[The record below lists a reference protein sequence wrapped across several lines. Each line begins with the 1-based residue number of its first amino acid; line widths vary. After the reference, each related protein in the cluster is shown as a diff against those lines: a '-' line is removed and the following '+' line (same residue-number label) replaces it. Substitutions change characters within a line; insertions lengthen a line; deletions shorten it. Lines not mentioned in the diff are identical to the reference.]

1 MFDSQ
6 IFVCYSY
13 LTVTLN
19 NQLSS
24 NENKLYQLTFE
35 QRPEYLYA
43 YITGDRDSYEISR
56 GFWLEIAEMSQNTGY
71 KKVLIEEDIPEAVSI
86 SDMYR
91 LATEL
96 PQMGFYG
103 VRVAFMDRYAEQ
115 NDLNE
120 FGELVAVN
128 RGMMGKIFNDIN
140 AAEEWLLLD

>member
-1 MFDSQ
+1 
-6 IFVCYSY
+6 
-13 LTVTLN
+13 VTLN
-19 NQLSS
+19 NQNSS
-24 NENKLYQLTFE
+24 NVNKPYQITFE
-35 QRPEYLYA
+35 ERPDYLYV
-43 YITGDRDSYEISR
+43 YITGDHDSYEISR
-56 GFWLEIAEMSQNTGY
+56 SFWLEVAEMSRKTDY

-91 LATEL
+91 LASEL

-115 NDLNE
+115 NELNE

-128 RGMMGKIFNDIN
+128 RGMMAKIFNDIQ

>member
-1 MFDSQ
+1 
-6 IFVCYSY
+6 
-13 LTVTLN
+13 VTLN
-19 NQLSS
+19 KQISS
-24 NENKLYQLTFE
+24 NENKPYQITFE
-35 QRPEYLYA
+35 ERPDYLYV

-56 GFWLEIAEMSQNTGY
+56 AFWLEVAAKSSSTGY
-71 KKVLIEEDIPEAVSI
+71 KKVLLEEDIPEAVSI

-103 VRVAFMDRYAEQ
+103 VRIAFMDRYAEQ

-140 AAEEWLLLD
+140 AAEKWLLSD